1 LSETSDFY
9 TQRLAALRTIRGN
22 FDQQWEEAAA
32 RVIPTHRDTFSNQGT
47 AFFTQGQKK
56 TELQFDST
64 AAFACQRFASV
75 IESLVCPQGSIWHLL
90 KPVDPILRR
99 NRQVRAFFDTLSEI
113 LFNYRY
119 RPGAGFVAN
128 SQQTFLGLG
137 AYGNGTL
144 YVDKPDS
151 KKGLRYRNIH
161 LGETYFVQNH
171 AGIVD
176 TMYRSFAL
184 EARQIVQQFGDGAPP
199 EIRTEAE
206 LPTQSPKKHM
216 VLHAVHPR
224 EDLMPGGIG
233 YQNMPFASCYILIDT
248 KTVMREGGYNSF
260 PYAVT
265 RYTQSSGEDYGRGPA
280 QWVLP
285 AIKVLNEE
293 KKTMLKQGHRIVDPV
308 LLTHDDS
315 KLGSFSLRAGAI
327 NPGGMSADGKR
338 MVDVLPTGN
347 LAMNEKLMA
356 MEVSVIKDAFLITL
370 FEILVQ
376 DRTQMTA
383 TEVMER
389 AREKGMLL
397 APTAGRIESEFLGPL
412 ITREIDLLAQQGLI
426 PPMPPILMQAEA
438 EYRVEYDSPMSRMRR
453 TEKALGFMRALDTA
467 ANYTKLTGDPTPLDH
482 FNFDNAM
489 PDILDI
495 NGAPVAW
502 TNDQDAVQA
511 KRAQREQAQQVQQI
525 TDVAPALAS
534 VAKAGPIKG

>member
-1 LSETSDFY
+1 
-9 TQRLAALRTIRGN
+9 
-22 FDQQWEEAAA
+22 
-32 RVIPTHRDTFSNQGT
+32 
-47 AFFTQGQKK
+47 
-56 TELQFDST
+56 
-64 AAFACQRFASV
+64 
-75 IESLVCPQGSIWHLL
+75 
-90 KPVDPILRR
+90 
-99 NRQVRAFFDTLSEI
+99 
-113 LFNYRY
+113 
-119 RPGAGFVAN
+119 
-128 SQQTFLGLG
+128 
-137 AYGNGTL
+137 
-144 YVDKPDS
+144 
-151 KKGLRYRNIH
+151 
-161 LGETYFVQNH
+161 
-171 AGIVD
+171 
-176 TMYRSFAL
+176 
-184 EARQIVQQFGDGAPP
+184 
-199 EIRTEAE
+199 
-206 LPTQSPKKHM
+206 
-216 VLHAVHPR
+216 
-224 EDLMPGGIG
+224 
-233 YQNMPFASCYILIDT
+233 
-248 KTVMREGGYNSF
+248 
-260 PYAVT
+260 
-265 RYTQSSGEDYGRGPA
+265 
-280 QWVLP
+280 
-285 AIKVLNEE
+285 
-293 KKTMLKQGHRIVDPV
+293 V

-327 NPGGMSADGKR
+327 NPGGISADGKR